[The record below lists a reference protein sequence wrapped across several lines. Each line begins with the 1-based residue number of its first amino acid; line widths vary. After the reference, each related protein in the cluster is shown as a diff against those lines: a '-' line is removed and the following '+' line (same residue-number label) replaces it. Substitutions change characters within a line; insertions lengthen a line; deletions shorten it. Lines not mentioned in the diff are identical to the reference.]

1 MRKEIEEIF
10 KIILE
15 NNQIDD
21 RREYD
26 LEDLK
31 KAYNITDRDAA
42 DLFEA
47 ILDASE
53 LSENEFQQLLKTYN
67 VTY

>member
-10 KIILE
+10 KVILE